1 MIVLYGLANC
11 DTCRKARRALRD
23 AGHDVTLRDVRAEPL
38 APAELMR
45 LHEAFGDRLLN
56 RASATWR
63 QLDVLARAAPV
74 RELIAAHPPLMK
86 RPVIDAAGALHLGW
100 SGAVQRAVL
109 G

>member
-38 APAELMR
+38 GAEEIVR

-63 QLDVLARAAPV
+63 QLDAEARAAPL
-74 RELIAAHPPLMK
+74 RDLLAAHPALMK
-86 RPVIDAAGALHLGW
+86 RPVIDVAGALHLGW
-100 SGAVQRAVL
+100 NGAVQRALL

>member
-11 DTCRKARRALRD
+11 DTCRKARRALHE
-23 AGHDVTLRDVRAEPL
+23 AGHDVILRDVRAEPL
-38 APAELMR
+38 APAELVR

-63 QLDVLARAAPV
+63 RLDEAARGAPL
-74 RELIAAHPPLMK
+74 RDLLAAHPALMK
-86 RPVIDAAGALHLGW
+86 RPVIEVSGMLHLGW
-100 SGAVQRAVL
+100 DGAVRRAIL